1 MPGATGETV
10 CLPAGPGP
18 PAMLPSEPPPPP
30 STILIFF
37 QQPLEGKIG
46 RAPVARDAGR
56 RFSAAGVKEDAGG
69 GEGAVAPDWLGQE
82 GLFA

>member
-1 MPGATGETV
+1 
-10 CLPAGPGP
+10 
-18 PAMLPSEPPPPP
+18 MLPSEPPPPP